1 MLGLGPAAGV
11 LGFVGSPAGWLRAQP
26 GWHFPNQPWPAS
38 WGAFFPQFLLAS
50 AVIWFIFVGGLF
62 EMCLWT
68 SHFLALACI
77 VVMLLTKNTGL
88 PLQERAQGSLF
99 TCVILLHQF
108 CVLVHFSSERWSY
121 CHALPDLLPHHR
133 LQAGSCCHAAISLR
147 CLTSA
152 DSQLKV
158 LVMSSAFSMCVRTP
172 FP

>member
-1 MLGLGPAAGV
+1 MLGLSPAAGV

-26 GWHFPNQPWPAS
+26 GWHFPIQPRPAS

-50 AVIWFIFVGGLF
+50 TVIRFIFVGGLF

-77 VVMLLTKNTGL
+77 AVVLLTKNTGL
-88 PLQERAQGSLF
+88 PLQDHVQGSLF
-99 TCVILLHQF
+99 TCVILLLQF
-108 CVLVHFSSERWSY
+108 WVLVHFSSESWGC

-133 LQAGSCCHAAISLR
+133 LQAGSCCHAAVSLR

-158 LVMSSAFSMCVRTP
+158 LAVSSAFSMCV
-172 FP
+172 